1 MFNGEKLELFIDGK
15 GGKQFLGA
23 LTAPNQLIENQ
34 KELET
39 LDKIIK
45 IIKYFDFNGSIRADY
60 NELYYLG
67 DTIAPFYDLLHSP
80 TANFTISFS
89 IQDGEIDTSAPLIA
103 IGSIKFRISNKLF
116 IILYSTEG
124 VPTKNDT
131 EKKRKYILQGNL
143 IKIEKKLVCDLKSV
157 PSDDEILKA
166 LKLIETTFEDKLV
179 VILNK

>member
-1 MFNGEKLELFIDGK
+1 
-15 GGKQFLGA
+15 
-23 LTAPNQLIENQ
+23 
-34 KELET
+34 
-39 LDKIIK
+39 
-45 IIKYFDFNGSIRADY
+45 
-60 NELYYLG
+60 
-67 DTIAPFYDLLHSP
+67 LLHSP
-80 TANFTISFS
+80 TANFAVSFS
-89 IQDGEIDTSAPLIA
+89 VQDGEIDTSAPLVA
-103 IGSIKFRISNKLF
+103 IGSIKFRLSNKLF

-166 LKLIETTFEDKLV
+166 LKLIESTFEDILI